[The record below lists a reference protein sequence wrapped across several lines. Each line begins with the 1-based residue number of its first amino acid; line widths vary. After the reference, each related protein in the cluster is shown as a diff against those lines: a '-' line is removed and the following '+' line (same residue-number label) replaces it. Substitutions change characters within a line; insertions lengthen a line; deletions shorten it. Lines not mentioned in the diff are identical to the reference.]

1 MGLFL
6 FGTNE
11 YYAGTSF
18 SRPGKNNS
26 VKEFGLR
33 I

>member
-18 SRPGKNNS
+18 SRAGKSKS
-26 VKEFGLR
+26 VKEFG
-33 I
+33 